1 MIIHIPTSALPHL
14 RPALR
19 LADPAQP
26 VISLQGR
33 RTPGAATRG
42 RPAAPDPSAASARLG
57 RPGGDGRADPAP
69 AGKAA
74 SAGWSHPAPSCGGTI
89 AWSPGRHGQAAAEM
103 TSLAISV
110 RELSTPCHLA
120 HGLLDYAQYL
130 TRTRDAEGAAAAIK
144 EARAIAGRLRCQPL
158 LDRAADI
165 APANPRCRIRSRRY
179 LIWKSPPARPGSL
192 RPQRPDY
199 AGPDTPRMILMDRG
213 FGRELLAHWDTERRF
228 ALVLRSRSVTALRPV
243 VPRPGCPPGDMAA
256 RRNRCQ
262 WVCPTWRHLRHTRRQ
277 YTWRAGPGCPEP
289 GRTASW
295 FSDQRAMRLPGRRA
309 AAPRRPALR

>member
-1 MIIHIPTSALPHL
+1 MIIHVPTSALPHL
-14 RPALR
+14 CPALR

-42 RPAAPDPSAASARLG
+42 RRAAPDPSAASARLG
-57 RPGGDGRADPAP
+57 RPGGDGRADPAL

-74 SAGWSHPAPSCGGTI
+74 SAGWSHPALSCGGTI

-130 TRTRDAEGAAAAIK
+130 TRTRDAEGASAAIK

-165 APANPRCRIRSRRY
+165 APA
-179 LIWKSPPARPGSL
+179 KSAVQDQVAAVPDLEEPTGPAGV
-192 RPQRPDY
+192 
-199 AGPDTPRMILMDRG
+199 TP
-213 FGRELLAHWDTERRF
+213 
-228 ALVLRSRSVTALRPV
+228 
-243 VPRPGCPPGDMAA
+243 
-256 RRNRCQ
+256 
-262 WVCPTWRHLRHTRRQ
+262 
-277 YTWRAGPGCPEP
+277 
-289 GRTASW
+289 
-295 FSDQRAMRLPGRRA
+295 A
-309 AAPRRPALR
+309 AAPRLRRTGHVQNDPYGPRIWPRASRS

>member
-1 MIIHIPTSALPHL
+1 MSLHLLYLIFVRLCGWLILLSRSSASKDAELLVL
-14 RPALR
+14 RHEVAVL
-19 LADPAQP
+19 
-26 VISLQGR
+26 R
-33 RTPGAATRG
+33 RTHPRRRLDWADRAVMAALI
-42 RPAAPDPSAASARLG
+42 RLL
-57 RPGGDGRADPAP
+57 P
-69 AGKAA
+69 GKAA

-89 AWSPGRHGQAAAEM
+89 AWSPGRHGQAAAQM

-192 RPQRPDY
+192 RPHVNGQVRV
-199 AGPDTPRMILMDRG
+199 A
-213 FGRELLAHWDTERRF
+213 LAQ
-228 ALVLRSRSVTALRPV
+228 LS
-243 VPRPGCPPGDMAA
+243 
-256 RRNRCQ
+256 
-262 WVCPTWRHLRHTRRQ
+262 
-277 YTWRAGPGCPEP
+277 
-289 GRTASW
+289 
-295 FSDQRAMRLPGRRA
+295 
-309 AAPRRPALR
+309 

>member
-1 MIIHIPTSALPHL
+1 MIIHVPTSALPHL

-42 RPAAPDPSAASARLG
+42 RRAAPDPSAASARLG

-120 HGLLDYAQYL
+120 QGLLDYAQYL

-199 AGPDTPRMILMDRG
+199 AGPDTSRMILMDRG
-213 FGRELLAHWDTERRF
+213 FGRELLAHWDTGGTARCYQAIF
-228 ALVLRSRSVTALRPV
+228 VPSTALASPGYDGQPAVYLYIAALEVNIRICRVPRGAPRCWCVVTRQLVVTEVSRERPCAV
-243 VPRPGCPPGDMAA
+243 VPRRGLWP
-256 RRNRCQ
+256 RS
-262 WVCPTWRHLRHTRRQ
+262 
-277 YTWRAGPGCPEP
+277 RAT
-289 GRTASW
+289 TASC
-295 FSDQRAMRLPGRRA
+295 
-309 AAPRRPALR
+309 AP

>member
-1 MIIHIPTSALPHL
+1 MIIHVPTSALPHL

-26 VISLQGR
+26 VISLQRR

-42 RPAAPDPSAASARLG
+42 RRAAPDPSAASARLG
-57 RPGGDGRADPAP
+57 RPGGDGRADPAL

-74 SAGWSHPAPSCGGTI
+74 SAGWSHPALSCGGTI
-89 AWSPGRHGQAAAEM
+89 AWSPGRHGQAVAEM

-130 TRTRDAEGAAAAIK
+130 TRTRDAEGASAAIK

-165 APANPRCRIRSRRY
+165 APA
-179 LIWKSPPARPGSL
+179 KSAVQDQVAPVPDLEEPTGPAGV
-192 RPQRPDY
+192 
-199 AGPDTPRMILMDRG
+199 TP
-213 FGRELLAHWDTERRF
+213 
-228 ALVLRSRSVTALRPV
+228 
-243 VPRPGCPPGDMAA
+243 
-256 RRNRCQ
+256 
-262 WVCPTWRHLRHTRRQ
+262 
-277 YTWRAGPGCPEP
+277 
-289 GRTASW
+289 
-295 FSDQRAMRLPGRRA
+295 A
-309 AAPRRPALR
+309 AAPRLRRTGHVQNDPYGPRIWPRASRSLGYRTAAVCAFSLT

>member
-1 MIIHIPTSALPHL
+1 
-14 RPALR
+14 
-19 LADPAQP
+19 
-26 VISLQGR
+26 
-33 RTPGAATRG
+33 
-42 RPAAPDPSAASARLG
+42 
-57 RPGGDGRADPAP
+57 
-69 AGKAA
+69 
-74 SAGWSHPAPSCGGTI
+74 
-89 AWSPGRHGQAAAEM
+89 M

-199 AGPDTPRMILMDRG
+199 AGPDTSRMILMDRG
-213 FGRELLAHWDTERRF
+213 FGRELLAHWDTERR
-228 ALVLRSRSVTALRPV
+228 LR
-243 VPRPGCPPGDMAA
+243 A
-256 RRNRCQ
+256 RY
-262 WVCPTWRHLRHTRRQ
+262 P
-277 YTWRAGPGCPEP
+277 
-289 GRTASW
+289 
-295 FSDQRAMRLPGRRA
+295 
-309 AAPRRPALR
+309 

>member
-1 MIIHIPTSALPHL
+1 
-14 RPALR
+14 
-19 LADPAQP
+19 
-26 VISLQGR
+26 
-33 RTPGAATRG
+33 
-42 RPAAPDPSAASARLG
+42 
-57 RPGGDGRADPAP
+57 
-69 AGKAA
+69 
-74 SAGWSHPAPSCGGTI
+74 
-89 AWSPGRHGQAAAEM
+89 M

-199 AGPDTPRMILMDRG
+199 AGPDTSRMILMDRG
-213 FGRELLAHWDTERRF
+213 FGRELLAHWDTDRRDCAPGPSPAPITHREREQLEMRCRALITRVIF
-228 ALVLRSRSVTALRPV
+228 ATYWPGSV
-243 VPRPGCPPGDMAA
+243 
-256 RRNRCQ
+256 
-262 WVCPTWRHLRHTRRQ
+262 W
-277 YTWRAGPGCPEP
+277 
-289 GRTASW
+289 
-295 FSDQRAMRLPGRRA
+295 
-309 AAPRRPALR
+309 